1 MLVKINK
8 SDDLS
13 KYIIRVKINDYI
25 LETDEV
31 SHYRT
36 MDGKIKIESVLS
48 FDCIETKKD
57 NLFQKVGQYIL
68 WVLYIYFSSVD
79 NLLDSREYKNIICVE
94 SFSENGVLEINYFW
108 NEQEKKVDVEIK
120 ITEGNLTSNEILEIN
135 NQTVFDQNI
144 KTYKKV
150 IKCSMLILFTIPL
163 IILIIACICKHKEM
177 IIAQI
182 VILIT
187 FLLICFITYLIKKK
201 KNKWYF

>member
-36 MDGKIKIESVLS
+36 MDGKIKIESTLS

-135 NQTVFDQNI
+135 NQTVYDQNI

-150 IKCSMLILFTIPL
+150 IKCSMLILFIIPL

-182 VILIT
+182 VISIT

-201 KNKWYF
+201 KNK

>member
-36 MDGKIKIESVLS
+36 IDGKIKIESFLS

-57 NLFQKVGQYIL
+57 NLFQKVGQYIS
-68 WVLYIYFSSVD
+68 WILYIYFSSAD
-79 NLLDSREYKNIICVE
+79 NLLDSREYKNTICVD
-94 SFSENGVLEINYFW
+94 SFSEDGVLEINYFW
-108 NEQEKKVDVEIK
+108 NGQEKKVDAEIK
-120 ITEGNLTSNEILEIN
+120 VTDGNLTSNEILEIN
-135 NQTVFDQNI
+135 NQAVYDQNI

-150 IKCSMLILFTIPL
+150 IKCSMLILFIVPV
-163 IILIIACICKHKEM
+163 IILMIACICKHKKM
-177 IIAQI
+177 IITQI
-182 VILIT
+182 VILII
-187 FLLICFITYLIKKK
+187 FILVCFIPYLIKTI
-201 KNKWYF
+201 KNK

>member
-13 KYIIRVKINDYI
+13 KYIIRVEINDYI

-201 KNKWYF
+201 KNK

>member
-1 MLVKINK
+1 MMLVKINK

-177 IIAQI
+177 IISQI

-187 FLLICFITYLIKKK
+187 FLFICFITYLIKKK
-201 KNKWYF
+201 KNK

>member
-25 LETDEV
+25 LESDEV

-36 MDGKIKIESVLS
+36 MDGKIKIESFLS

-57 NLFQKVGQYIL
+57 NLFQKVGQYIS

-79 NLLDSREYKNIICVE
+79 NLLDSREYKNTICVE
-94 SFSENGVLEINYFW
+94 SFSENGVLEIYYFW
-108 NEQEKKVDVEIK
+108 NGQEKKVDVEIK

-135 NQTVFDQNI
+135 NQTVYD
-144 KTYKKV
+144 
-150 IKCSMLILFTIPL
+150 
-163 IILIIACICKHKEM
+163 
-177 IIAQI
+177 
-182 VILIT
+182 
-187 FLLICFITYLIKKK
+187 
-201 KNKWYF
+201 